1 MPQLAHAQVSVFPL
15 PGIEGT
21 VTHPELPAEVADQGA
36 GFGLADRVDDL
47 FLRELRP
54 LHGSTPFVEDH
65 RICHRTPVL
74 TCRRSW
80 GIRQAKKLAW
90 TACICNLLTV
100 LNTMLK
106 RKAPWRIA
114 ASQPA

>member
-15 PGIEGT
+15 PGIEGA
-21 VTHPELPAEVADQGA
+21 VTHPELPAEVVDQGA
-36 GFGLADRVDDL
+36 GFALADRVDDL

-65 RICHRTPVL
+65 RICHRTPVS

-80 GIRQAKKLAW
+80 GIGQAKKLAL
-90 TACICNLLTV
+90 TACRRKLLTV
-100 LNTMLK
+100 LNAMLK
-106 RKAPWRIA
+106 SGAPWRIA
-114 ASQPA
+114 ARQQT